1 MKLSKFFY
9 YENKKKKTIHVKIC
23 KSFLSKTFGLMFR
36 KNSPNLLFVFD
47 KEKKL
52 SIHSFFCK
60 PFIAIWLD
68 KNKKATKKIKIT
80 NWKPNI
86 TGTGKYLLEIPV
98 KKT

>member
-1 MKLSKFFY
+1 MKLSNFSY
-9 YENKKKKTIHVKIC
+9 YENKKKKTIQVKIC
-23 KSFLSKTFGLMFR
+23 KSFFSKTFGLIFR
-36 KNSPNLLFVFD
+36 KNSSNLLFVFD

-68 KNKKATKKIKIT
+68 KKKKTTKKIEIS

-86 TGTGKYLLEIPV
+86 TGTGKYLLEIPL
-98 KKT
+98 KNT